1 MFLTRIAVAVI
12 IILTTTLFSQHI
24 NGQKRESAETASL
37 TEIGSGIGRSE
48 ADFAKRARSAG
59 FGKVE
64 TKDDDGLTLIRMS
77 GRLGSQRKCILL
89 TATNKENGRKILHA
103 SLFLP
108 ERGSWADL
116 KADYEGLK
124 ESLTKAYGTPKDC
137 SESVP
142 ASLGEDSK
150 AIMSAVKADKVD
162 YTTKFEKGGL
172 TIMLSITYTAE
183 HGAHA
188 GILFID
194 KAVSEN
200 ILSSIGGD
208 MR

>member
-1 MFLTRIAVAVI
+1 MFLTRIAIAVTA
-12 IILTTTLFSQHI
+12 ILTTSLFSQQI
-24 NGQKRESAETASL
+24 NGQRRESAETAAL
-37 TEIGSGIGRSE
+37 TEIGSGIGQSE
-48 ADFAKRARSAG
+48 TDFAKRARSAG
-59 FGKVE
+59 FGRVE
-64 TKDDDGLTLIRMS
+64 TKDDDGLTLIKMT

-108 ERGSWADL
+108 ERGSWKDL
-116 KADYEGLK
+116 KADYDGLK
-124 ESLTKAYGTPKDC
+124 ESLTYAYGTPKDC

-142 ASLGEDSK
+142 TALGTESK
-150 AIMSAVKADKVD
+150 ALMSAIKADKVD
-162 YTTKFEKGGL
+162 YTTKFEKNGL

-183 HGAHA
+183 HGAHV

-208 MR
+208 M